1 MLLTANNLKAIFTIC
16 FEILSKEFSV
26 AGVKVS
32 LLAFILFDIVAVLL
46 LSAVLSLF
54 HK

>member
-1 MLLTANNLKAIFTIC
+1 MLLTASDLNAVFTVCID
-16 FEILSKEFSV
+16 ILSMEFNI
-26 AGVKVS
+26 AGIKVS
-32 LLAFILFDIVAVLL
+32 LLAFIIFDIVAVLL

>member
-1 MLLTANNLKAIFTIC
+1 MLLTASDLHAVFNAC
-16 FEILSKEFSV
+16 FDILSKEFTV